1 MVAHVGDFKR
11 VGLDGSRLLAEQTA
25 VGHAGTIVAATVA
38 GGQDISVAVQYLEKV
53 GASRAV
59 LVLIGII
66 AGCVLGDGD
75 VYIGVGGIESH
86 RAGIFIITVTGEVL
100 PRNGG
105 ETDYAPADVLADGGI
120 ACTGDS
126 ERAA

>member
-25 VGHAGTIVAATVA
+25 AGHAGTIVAATVA
-38 GGQDISVAVQYLEKV
+38 GGKDVTIPVQHLEAVLTRV
-53 GASRAV
+53 AV
-59 LVLIGII
+59 LVLVGIDTGRLL
-66 AGCVLGDGD
+66 ADGD
-75 VYIGVGGIESH
+75 IYIGVGGIESH
-86 RAGIFIITVTGEVL
+86 RAGIFIIVTGEVL

-105 ETDYAPADVLADGGI
+105 ETDYAPADGLFDGGI